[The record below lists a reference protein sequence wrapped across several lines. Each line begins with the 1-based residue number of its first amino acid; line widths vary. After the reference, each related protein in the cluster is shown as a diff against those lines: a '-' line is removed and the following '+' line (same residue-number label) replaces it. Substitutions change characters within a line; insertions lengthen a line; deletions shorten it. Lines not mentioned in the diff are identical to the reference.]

1 MTTELYHHG
10 IKGQQWGKKNGPP
23 YPLGAEDHSARENKA
38 RWSNSLSS
46 GRSAIK
52 KQVNKKSMAA
62 AKKFS
67 EIYYDQK
74 IKSGS
79 GVMGIGRKHVDTFL
93 ESNTAFYRIQSADN
107 FENFAFYATYKQHDI
122 NEYAGLF
129 GKNLTSRA
137 NAAAKQAEKQAK
149 KSGTE
154 EDAENARQL
163 RETANNMNVYQLK
176 ITNKERLKIPSDD
189 NASRIV
195 GNLLHDKDFYDDLKY
210 SIEDSKAKMKR
221 PSQQVLFNEALKSM
235 NKDISKMTNA
245 DKSTIYKALN
255 LSLTNHDAREVAMQD
270 KFYGAMKKEGYSALL
285 DLNDKSYSSYHA
297 KSPVIVFDTDK
308 VSLQSVTKMDP
319 NKIEKLYKKH
329 NTERILKDIPEQIV
343 GNLAK
348 YGATKVEKAASYTK
362 QAMTDYL
369 GGSEERSYE

>member
-1 MTTELYHHG
+1 
-10 IKGQQWGKKNGPP
+10 
-23 YPLGAEDHSARENKA
+23 
-38 RWSNSLSS
+38 
-46 GRSAIK
+46 
-52 KQVNKKSMAA
+52 MAA